1 MEKFLLNVTRPFG
14 PAIGFTNISNDLIKK
29 VNNFIDV
36 ATITDYANELNHGSN
51 LAGQVTQ
58 EIKLPS
64 EIINDGLVS
73 YFGALTKGYIKSISN
88 KEISKFELL
97 SAWVVRQFENEYNP
111 PHLHSG
117 HISGLGYLKLP
128 QSFGNTIQH
137 SKKNNTH
144 GEINFMHGSEQFLST
159 GIKTEK
165 PKVGDFYIFPSYLY
179 HFVNPF
185 YGDGERRS
193 ISFNAV
199 VDESIA
205 KI

>member
-1 MEKFLLNVTRPFG
+1 MEKSPINVTRPFG
-14 PAIGFTNISNDLIKK
+14 PAIGFTNISNDLIEKI
-29 VNNFIDV
+29 NNFIDV
-36 ATITDYANELNHGSN
+36 ATMTDYATELDHGKN

-64 EIINDGLVS
+64 EIINDGLINF
-73 YFGALTKGYIKSISN
+73 FGALTKGYIKSILN
-88 KEISKFELL
+88 KKISKFDLL

-111 PHLHSG
+111 PHLHNG

-128 QSFGNTIQH
+128 ESFGNTIQH
-137 SKKNNTH
+137 SKKHNTH

-193 ISFNAV
+193 ISFNAI
-199 VDESIA
+199 VDKNIA